1 MSLTIMVAE
10 DDPNISE
17 VVSEYLKARGFTVM
31 SVPDGKT
38 AAELIEND
46 PTIDL
51 YILDIMLPGP
61 SGLELLGLIREYRGD
76 APVIML
82 TALSDEHTQLN
93 SFNKKADDYVT
104 KPFSPKVLVKRVEA
118 LLYRCGKLRR
128 ALELG
133 SVKIDLDNY
142 EAYEGGNKVELTL
155 KEFEL
160 LKALITS
167 RNRVLSRQQLMDIV
181 WGNDYFGDERTV
193 DAHIKNLRKK
203 FSREIIRTVKGV
215 GYKIMDNDG
224 CED

>member
-1 MSLTIMVAE
+1 MNLTVMVVE

-17 VVSEYLKARGFTVM
+17 VVSEYLKAAGFTVIA
-31 SVPDGKT
+31 VPDGRK
-38 AAELIEND
+38 AAVSIENGVSA
-46 PTIDL
+46 DL

-61 SGLELLGLIREYRGD
+61 TGIELLGMIREFHTD

-82 TALSDEHTQLN
+82 TALSDEHTQLR

-118 LLYRCGKLRR
+118 LLHRCGKLRR
-128 ALELG
+128 ILEFG
-133 SVKIDLDNY
+133 NIIIDIDNY
-142 EAYEGGNKVELTL
+142 EAFEDGNKVELTL
-155 KEFEL
+155 KELEI
-160 LKALITS
+160 LKALIDR

-203 FSREIIRTVKGV
+203 FTREIIRTVKGV
-215 GYKIMDNDG
+215 GYKIMEDG
-224 CED
+224 G